1 MDRLGFFFI
10 VKVPPCRHE
19 ALQSHSQHSLIITH
33 DGGDCYGIN
42 GAASAIRAHPQ
53 VWRGWAPAGRSGAQ
67 RGAPGR
73 PGRPAGRPDPVLG
86 WPKEGPDAV
95 YMYIIKGPTPAT
107 ELASQC
113 NHLSVY
119 GML

>member
-19 ALQSHSQHSLIITH
+19 ALQPHSQHSLIITH

-53 VWRGWAPAGRSGAQ
+53 VWRGWAPAGR
-67 RGAPGR
+67 
-73 PGRPAGRPDPVLG
+73 PDPVLG

-95 YMYIIKGPTPAT
+95 FMYIIKGPTPAT

-113 NHLSVY
+113 NHLSGY